1 MAEGAAKSEEMGWK
15 LYGGLAAVGA
25 TIVARKVVQKAWK
38 MGTGNEPPSNPE
50 DPDVGIME
58 AVGWA
63 ILSGSAVGIARMLAG
78 RKAAERWRKS
88 TGELPPGV
96 RAGNA

>member
-1 MAEGAAKSEEMGWK
+1 MAKSEEMGWK
-15 LYGGLAAVGA
+15 LYAGVAAVGA
-25 TIVARKVVQKAWK
+25 SMVARKAIQKAWK
-38 MGTGNEPPSNPE
+38 TGTGKAPPTNPE
-50 DPDVGIME
+50 DPDVGMAE

-63 ILSGSAVGIARMLAG
+63 ILSGSVVGLARMLAS

-88 TGELPPGV
+88 TGQLPPGV

>member
-1 MAEGAAKSEEMGWK
+1 MAKSEEMSWK

-25 TIVARKVVQKAWK
+25 SIVARKAVQKAWK
-38 MGTGNEPPSNPE
+38 ASTGKEPPSNPE
-50 DPDVGIME
+50 DPDVAMLE

-63 ILSGSAVGIARMLAG
+63 ILSGSVVGIARMLAG

-88 TGELPPGV
+88 TGALPPGV
-96 RAGNA
+96 GAG

>member
-1 MAEGAAKSEEMGWK
+1 MAARSEEMGWK

-25 TIVARKVVQKAWK
+25 TIIARKVVQKAWK
-38 MGTGNEPPSNPE
+38 VGTGNEPPANPE
-50 DPDVGIME
+50 DPDVGFVE
-58 AVGWA
+58 ALGFAV
-63 ILSGSAVGIARMLAG
+63 LSGSIVGIARMLAG

-96 RAGNA
+96 RPGSA

>member
-1 MAEGAAKSEEMGWK
+1 MAKSEEIGWK
-15 LYGGLAAVGA
+15 VYGGLAAIGA
-25 TIVARKVVQKAWK
+25 GIVARKVMQKAWTVGVGK
-38 MGTGNEPPSNPE
+38 EPPHNPE
-50 DPDVGIME
+50 DPDIGMSE

-63 ILSGSAVGIARMLAG
+63 LLSGAVVGIARMLAG

-88 TGELPPGV
+88 TGQLPPGV